1 LAQDGVKSPI
11 VPAAFA
17 APMAGNQAFADYY
30 TRTFPYCPGYCNE
43 MKIAPDAWSNLDAV
57 YSLCDHCGVDLPDD
71 VLVGLDSMIGLMD
84 VFNMSYAQQ

>member
-1 LAQDGVKSPI
+1 
-11 VPAAFA
+11 
-17 APMAGNQAFADYY
+17 MN
-30 TRTFPYCPGYCNE
+30 
-43 MKIAPDAWSNLDAV
+43 IAPDAWSNLDAV

>member
-17 APMAGNQAFADYY
+17 APTAGNQAFADYY
-30 TRTFPYCPGYCNE
+30 TYTFLYCPGYCNE
-43 MKIAPDAWSNLDAV
+43 MNIAPDAWSNLDAV
-57 YSLCDHCGVDLPDD
+57 YSLCHHCGVDLPDD

-84 VFNMSYAQQ
+84 VFNMSYAQR